1 LDVTAGFRGEYNV
14 QTIDART
21 NTGTVN
27 INNPI
32 FAALPSLNVAYNLT
46 NRSLVRAAY
55 GRTVNRPEFREL
67 APFLYYQFEYEAAL
81 IGSPN
86 LKTAF
91 IDNIDLRW
99 EMYPNPGELISL
111 GGFYKN
117 FKDPIETYLQI
128 TSENPQ
134 LYYSNAVNA
143 IAYGVE
149 FEFRKSLASLG
160 VSKILRNTSVN
171 LNAAWIESNVDVGT
185 AATNQIQ
192 NRPLQGQSPYI
203 INTGLYYRDEETGF
217 SMNVAYNVFGPRIFS
232 VGDKLFPSWFEM
244 PRQSVDFQIAKIWN
258 HQFETKLNIQNLLN
272 ATHRIY
278 QDNNSD
284 NKIETND
291 EAIIRSYQIG
301 TLFSVGLSW
310 KFQKSE
316 SH

>member
-1 LDVTAGFRGEYNV
+1 
-14 QTIDART
+14 
-21 NTGTVN
+21 
-27 INNPI
+27 
-32 FAALPSLNVAYNLT
+32 
-46 NRSLVRAAY
+46 
-55 GRTVNRPEFREL
+55 
-67 APFLYYQFEYEAAL
+67 
-81 IGSPN
+81 

-99 EMYPNPGELISL
+99 EMYPNPGELISI

-134 LYYSNAVNA
+134 LYFGNAVSA
-143 IAYGVE
+143 TSYGIE

-160 VSKILRNTSVN
+160 VSRFLRNMSIN
-171 LNAAWIESNVDVGT
+171 LNTALIKSNVDIGT

-203 INTGLYYRDEETGF
+203 VNMGLYYHDVESGF
-217 SMNVAYNVFGPRIFS
+217 SVNAAYNVFGPRIFS
-232 VGDKLFPSWFEM
+232 VGDKVFPSWYEM
-244 PRQSVDFQIAKIWN
+244 PRQSVDFQIAKTWN
-258 HQFETKLNIQNLLN
+258 NRFETKLNVQNVLN
-272 ATHRIY
+272 AAYRLY

-284 NKIETND
+284 SEIKTNQ
-291 EAIIRSYQIG
+291 EAFIQRYKSG

-316 SH
+316 